1 MSQGREVGGRGWRAE
16 REVEVVVVVV
26 RLPAPPRPKGMV
38 RGWEGVGSWR
48 VKEGAGEADIV
59 VVLLWW
65 WW

>member
-1 MSQGREVGGRGWRAE
+1 MGGRGWRAG
-16 REVEVVVVVV
+16 REVEEVVVV

-59 VVLLWW
+59 VVVVVMW
-65 WW
+65 